1 MPPLSLGHTS
11 EWRANS
17 RYSQTS
23 WSSPFLPLLS
33 GLIHDSV
40 TGSPKI
46 RKRAPPRAV
55 GVEGRVRSAHG
66 SRARPRLRPRSH
78 ASMCRHW

>member
-1 MPPLSLGHTS
+1 MPPLSLGYTS
-11 EWRANS
+11 EWRTNS
-17 RYSQTS
+17 RYSQKG

-33 GLIHDSV
+33 GVIHDSV

-46 RKRAPPRAV
+46 GKRAPPRAA

-66 SRARPRLRPRSH
+66 SGAQPRLRPRSH